1 MLTRKEQEYI
11 LCQLKK
17 YDLPV
22 YYYSGCVSEPP
33 QPTEADIIGPVD
45 VDSIAIGEDIWDCL

>member
-22 YYYSGCVSEPP
+22 YYYSGCVSEAQ

>member
-1 MLTRKEQEYI
+1 MLPRKEQEYI

-22 YYYSGCVSEPP
+22 YYYSGCVSEAP

>member
-22 YYYSGCVSEPP
+22 YYYSGCVSEAP